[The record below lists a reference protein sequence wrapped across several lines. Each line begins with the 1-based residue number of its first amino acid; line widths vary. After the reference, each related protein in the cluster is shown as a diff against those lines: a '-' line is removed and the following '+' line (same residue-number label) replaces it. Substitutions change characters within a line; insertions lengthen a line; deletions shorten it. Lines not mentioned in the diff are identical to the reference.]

1 MGASKFF
8 HNVKN
13 KASSGIQA
21 VNKVV
26 DKAPAILNK
35 TSNVLDKAGNI
46 AGKVSNISGK
56 ILENPLVAG
65 FVAANPELLP
75 AYGAAVG
82 ASKLIGQGAKLAD
95 KGSSA
100 ASRGAGVASK
110 ASNVLEKVNTN
121 MSRPQA
127 VTFA

>member
-1 MGASKFF
+1 MGATKFF
-8 HNVKN
+8 RDVKN
-13 KASSGIQA
+13 KGASGLQA

-26 DKAPAILNK
+26 EKAPAVLNK
-35 TSNVLDKAGNI
+35 TSDVLDKAGNI
-46 AGKVSNISGK
+46 AGKVSNVSGK
-56 ILENPLVAG
+56 ILRNPLVEG

-82 ASKLIGQGAKLAD
+82 ASKLVGQGAKLAD
-95 KGSSA
+95 KG
-100 ASRGAGVASK
+100 AGVAGK

-127 VTFA
+127 TTFA